1 MVIVIMGPAGAGKTT
16 IGRSLAVE
24 LGWRFVDGDE
34 AHPAGNIEKMHAGI
48 PLTDAD
54 REPWLMTL
62 HTIAAQAIDRDEPT
76 VIACS
81 ALKERYRLMLRGGL
95 APVRFVYLQ
104 ATEAVL
110 QHRLAARESHFFN
123 PALLATQLAAL
134 EEPADALVV
143 DASWP
148 PERIVAAIRS
158 DVGV

>member
-16 IGRSLAVE
+16 IGRALAVD

-34 AHPAGNIEKMHAGI
+34 AHPPRNIEKMHAGI

-54 REPWLMTL
+54 REPWLATL
-62 HTIAAQAIDRDEPT
+62 HTIAAQAIERNEPA

-81 ALKERYRLMLRGGL
+81 ALKERYRQLLRGSL
-95 APVRFVYLQ
+95 VPVRFVYLRT
-104 ATEAVL
+104 TEAVL
-110 QHRLAARESHFFN
+110 QRRLAERASHFFN

-134 EEPADALVV
+134 EEPADALLV
-143 DASWP
+143 DGTWP

-158 DVGV
+158 EFGI